1 MKIKISHNVHQ
12 EVGLSD
18 HLIDEIVLK
27 KIDMM
32 LGDGEYLREVP
43 IGKGMKTKLV
53 VKQDDPNWRHG
64 SVSEE
69 YVRDATDLDIALFKV
84 RDAISK
90 Y

>member
-12 EVGLSD
+12 EVDLSD